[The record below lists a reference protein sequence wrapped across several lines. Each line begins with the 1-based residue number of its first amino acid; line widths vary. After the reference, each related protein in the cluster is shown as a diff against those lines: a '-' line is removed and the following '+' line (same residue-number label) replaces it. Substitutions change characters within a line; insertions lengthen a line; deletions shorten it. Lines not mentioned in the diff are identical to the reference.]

1 MILTLIKK
9 AVQNFIPDSLRAI
22 VSAKLAHS
30 KHQRFLNRLK
40 LDIIKYYSSKTVLSE
55 EVKEVVGYLA
65 AHPMTVFPYD
75 FQKKYNKEN
84 INVLLDTVTGLHFVL
99 HDNKK
104 LFFKRSYSIQKI
116 KSLYHGLLL
125 DQDLESP
132 HLYLTE
138 NFDLTENDVIADI
151 GAAEGNFSLT
161 NVERVKKLYLFECD
175 EEWIEALEATFKPWK
190 EKVFICNKFVS
201 NTITAN
207 SISLDK
213 FVEDHQDITFLK
225 VDIEGEEANFL
236 AGSAGFLQSK
246 RSFKMAICTYHKQED
261 EAAFTALLQ
270 EYDLQVARSARFMI
284 FYHDAMICAPY
295 LRRGLLRA
303 QKNALTYD

>member
-9 AVQNFIPDSLRAI
+9 AVQNFIPDSLRARM
-22 VSAKLAHS
+22 SAKLVHS
-30 KHQRFLNRLK
+30 KHQRFLNKLK
-40 LDIIKYYSSKTVLSE
+40 SDIINYYSSKTVLSE
-55 EVKEVVGYLA
+55 EEKEVVSYLA
-65 AHPMTVFPYD
+65 ANPMTVFPYD

-190 EKVFICNKFVS
+190 DKVFICNKFVS

-236 AGSAGFLQSK
+236 AGSAAFLQSK

-261 EAAFTALLQ
+261 EETFTALLQ
-270 EYDLQVARSARFMI
+270 EYDLQVAPSARFMI
-284 FYHDAMICAPY
+284 FYHDALICAPY